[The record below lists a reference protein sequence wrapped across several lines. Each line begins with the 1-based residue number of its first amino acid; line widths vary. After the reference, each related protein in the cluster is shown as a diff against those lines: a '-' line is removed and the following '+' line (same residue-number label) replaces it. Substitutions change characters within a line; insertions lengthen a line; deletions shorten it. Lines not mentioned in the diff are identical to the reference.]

1 MRIEVQVNLPPLVAF
16 VAVSLLVPIGC
27 VSIRPQEVD
36 LAALREALS
45 RTNELLSSRGMQ
57 ALPDT
62 WLDDTGAW
70 LDNSGVEGRDCP
82 EGSFAKSFVTAY
94 SQIVNRQKDWYVG
107 TEVSI
112 YCSETSAIRQ
122 LKSVC
127 RNGWS
132 RSPKEPV
139 ESVVD
144 ALGMT
149 CITSI
154 VQLRNHGLV
163 PSNTFSS
170 YVGVQSGVLVAKFNE
185 SHYRKSGSAKQVA
198 IDDVTSRL
206 LTVLDG
212 DPHQLSPLQL
222 PRVPWSSWRTAP

>member
-1 MRIEVQVNLPPLVAF
+1 MRVEVQVNLPPLVTF

-45 RTNELLSSRGMQ
+45 RTNELLASRGLNT
-57 ALPDT
+57 LPDT

-70 LDNSGVEGRDCP
+70 LDHSGVEGRDCP
-82 EGSFAKSFVTAY
+82 ESSFAKNFVTAY
-94 SQIVNRQKDWYVG
+94 SQIVNRRTDWYVG
-107 TEVSI
+107 TEVSV
-112 YCSETSAIRQ
+112 YCSERSAVRQ
-122 LKSVC
+122 LENAC

-144 ALGMT
+144 ALGT
-149 CITSI
+149 ACITSV
-154 VQLRNHGLV
+154 VQLRNHGLF

-170 YVGVQSGVLVAKFNE
+170 DLGVQSGVLVVTFSE
-185 SHYRKSGSAKQVA
+185 SHFWKMGVAKQVA

-212 DPHQLSPLQL
+212 NPHQLSPLQL
-222 PRVPWSSWRTAP
+222 PRVPWASWDTAP